1 MTITPAVNPVM
12 AYRMQSANVPPP
24 QKDVTDEAM
33 IRQRFAGMLGLNPD
47 QLTGPTGAAAAP
59 KATTAPRQDA
69 AASAARQLPPL
80 PAAVPAASVALPTA
94 ALPVAA
100 PIRLSVDEPGT
111 TLSAGTIVNG
121 MVSAGPM
128 SPGMSSMSGGVPAST
143 GTHLIAVA
151 TDAQKFNYDPI
162 AMIRDRLTK
171 LGVNPAGMQF
181 ERWVDTINGP
191 GGQRVNQYVRGTF
204 GGFTENFAV
213 ERVLQNPDITAVEI
227 QSLLGRAAKAA

>member
-1 MTITPAVNPVM
+1 MTISPAVNPVM
-12 AYRMQSANVPPP
+12 AHRAAAANAPPP
-24 QKDVTDEAM
+24 QRETANGADEAM
-33 IRQRFAGMLGLNPD
+33 IRQRFAGMLGLDPD
-47 QLTGPTGAAAAP
+47 QLTSPVGAAAAP
-59 KATTAPRQDA
+59 KASEAPRQYA
-69 AASAARQLPPL
+69 AASAVSGARQLPTL
-80 PAAVPAASVALPTA
+80 PAVGLSATATLPVPAPTTV
-94 ALPVAA
+94 LTM
-100 PIRLSVDEPGT
+100 DEPGT
-111 TLSAGTIVNG
+111 TVSAGTIMNG

-128 SPGMSSMSGGVPAST
+128 SPGMASMSGGVPAST

-204 GGFTENFAV
+204 GGITENFAV

-227 QSLLGRAAKAA
+227 QSLLARAT